1 MHYLVAAAVVLFL
14 GISLII
20 FLVLGGLIIWPIIN
34 LIAYLKVLLF
44 PHRIRR
50 KYGTN
55 IAKLTNQSF
64 ELAISD
70 EEHLNIKKLK
80 SSIAKRIKD
89 VATKKKALPAK
100 IKAVEEVYASKIIP
114 IQKRIDS
121 FKQSIP
127 AGLSKNSDGKY
138 SRRSAAGKAAF
149 RTSEYIDSDK
159 SEIWELRAYQRRE
172 ITELENAVGQDEAK
186 KNNEKDQSHIN
197 EIKNKPWQAWNA
209 WRLRYARYSSNK
221 ASLIFMA
228 WGFPLFFVVLA
239 FMSDLAST
247 DISSFAKL
255 WLLQLDL
262 YTYLIY
268 VEPISSFFGVDVF
281 KDGFFGFFLSYEYIN
296 LLTYKF
302 SELKIGFVDWSIYAF
317 TMPVLTFIVFKYS
330 YADSIKET
338 NTIEPTTY

>member
-14 GISLII
+14 VLSLII

-50 KYGTN
+50 KYGTD

-64 ELAISD
+64 DLAISD

-89 VATKKKALPAK
+89 VATNKKALPAK
-100 IKAVEEVYASKIIP
+100 IKAVEEVLASKIIP
-114 IQKRIDS
+114 IRERIDS
-121 FKQSIP
+121 YRRSIP
-127 AGLSKNSDGKY
+127 AGLTKNSDGRY
-138 SRRSAAGKAAF
+138 SRRSAAGKDAF
-149 RTSEYIDSDK
+149 RTMEYIDSAR
-159 SEIWELRAYQRRE
+159 SEIWKLEHNRDRK
-172 ITELENAVGQDEAK
+172 ITELEKAVGQDEAK
-186 KNNEKDQSHIN
+186 KNNKKDQSHIN
-197 EIKNKPWQAWNA
+197 EIKNKPWHEWNA

-221 ASLIFMA
+221 TSLIFMA

-239 FMSDLAST
+239 FMSDLAPT

-268 VEPISSFFGVDVF
+268 VDPISSYFGDDVF

-302 SELKIGFVDWSIYAF
+302 SELKMGFVDWSIYAF

-330 YADSIKET
+330 YTSSIKET
-338 NTIEPTTY
+338 NNIEPTAY